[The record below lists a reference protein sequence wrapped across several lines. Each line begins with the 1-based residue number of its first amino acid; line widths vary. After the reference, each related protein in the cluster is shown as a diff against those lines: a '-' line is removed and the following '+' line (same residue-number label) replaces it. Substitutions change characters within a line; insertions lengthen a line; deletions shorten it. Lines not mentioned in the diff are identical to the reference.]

1 MSPRKYPPRRTLV
14 SFRISDAGLAR
25 IDALA
30 AKEGEGVDRSEM
42 IRRLLLEAV
51 AARAAAELPAP

>member
-14 SFRISDAGLAR
+14 SFRIGEAGLNA
-25 IDALA
+25 IDGLA
-30 AKEGEGVDRSEM
+30 KREDVDRSEM

-51 AARAAAELPAP
+51 KARGNVLTPLDSP